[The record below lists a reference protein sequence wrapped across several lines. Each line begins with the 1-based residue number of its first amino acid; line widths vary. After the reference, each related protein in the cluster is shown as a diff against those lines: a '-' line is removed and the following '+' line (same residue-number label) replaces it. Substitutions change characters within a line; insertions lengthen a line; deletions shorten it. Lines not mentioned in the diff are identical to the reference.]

1 MAHGDLIESGRAP
14 GAGAFYATHFLLDDA
29 SEPCQGPWL
38 DVRGFKAMTVDVSG
52 ITFGTVVLRAS
63 NAKVAPK
70 DGHQLGESITSDGL
84 IVLNMPLRWLRAD
97 VEALQAGRPSV
108 IVHAVA

>member
-14 GAGAFYATHFLLDDA
+14 GAGAFYATHLLLDDA

-52 ITFGTVVLRAS
+52 LTFGTVILLAS
-63 NAKVAPK
+63 NAKTAPK

-97 VEALQAGRPSV
+97 VEAMRDSRLTV
-108 IVHAVA
+108 VLHAVA